1 MNKKELINTMR
12 QLRDSEIDKIQKEN
26 KLLNVLNV
34 KYLGKVDLNGNQQEI
49 SKEDIY
55 LIIDQLQNKEGDIIQ
70 VERYYNGKGE
80 FLGGNNKSDKFDYI
94 LLNEKLSNNIDLK
107 IKLQQLDK
115 KGLLQLKDVEKE
127 ELSIISKEL
136 GIEEEKIE
144 KIAEID
150 TSKTVEDR
158 KKGKEDNAIDDKE
171 IKTYI
176 DTNEKV
182 TTRETIAS
190 LLKVQDKGYSKIAIV
205 YSNKSQESNNTTRYS
220 FVGIKPDGTVEKIN
234 SLKQRY
240 GKKPT
245 KNVVSI
251 NRNGTEV
258 KEKQV
263 QSIYQIEGEDE
274 NQLGVRIG
282 TTGTIEASLIR
293 TPRQEN
299 QEAISI
305 PIETT
310 SVLNKT
316 TKEPMR
322 LMDRQKN
329 YSVKEEIERTK
340 EHEEL
345 DCEEKIT
352 IRDIDD
358 NPNNNT
364 HEHVSEE
371 NIKFFI
377 DEIMKDDM
385 IEETFT
391 RREVE
396 ERIKRGIELKEKD
409 KTILQS
415 IEDIKMGLQEDASHI
430 KTHKQE

>member
-1 MNKKELINTMR
+1 MDKQKLINTMR
-12 QLRDSEIDKIQKEN
+12 QLRNSEINKNKKEN
-26 KLLNVLNV
+26 KLLNALDV
-34 KYLGKVDLNGNQQEI
+34 KYLGKVDLNGDQQEI

-115 KGLLQLKDVEKE
+115 KGLLQLKDVERE
-127 ELSIISKEL
+127 ELSIISREL
-136 GIEEEKIE
+136 EIEEEKIE

-158 KKGKEDNAIDDKE
+158 KKRKEDNIIDDKGV
-171 IKTYI
+171 KTYI
-176 DTNEKV
+176 DANEKV

-190 LLKVQDKGYSKIAIV
+190 LLKVQNKGYSKIAIV
-205 YSNKSQESNNTTRYS
+205 YSNESQESDNTTRYS

-240 GKKPT
+240 GKNPT
-245 KNVVSI
+245 KSVVSI
-251 NRNGTEV
+251 NRDGTEV

-310 SVLNKT
+310 SVLNRT
-316 TKEPMR
+316 TEEPMR

-329 YSVKEEIERTK
+329 YSVKEEIER
-340 EHEEL
+340 L
-345 DCEEKIT
+345 KI
-352 IRDIDD
+352 
-358 NPNNNT
+358 NT
-364 HEHVSEE
+364 
-371 NIKFFI
+371 
-377 DEIMKDDM
+377 
-385 IEETFT
+385 
-391 RREVE
+391 
-396 ERIKRGIELKEKD
+396 
-409 KTILQS
+409 Q
-415 IEDIKMGLQEDASHI
+415 
-430 KTHKQE
+430 